1 MYIACIFLS
10 KKKNHKKVLFHQFK
24 IYFYLKKD
32 ILSLCNKTTYKIKCI
47 YVVLQYIIT
56 GCLYKCSDV
65 DFVAL
70 GAKYWMSLGNFP

>member
-1 MYIACIFLS
+1 MHCLFSKQIKNVYSMYFFS

-24 IYFYLKKD
+24 IYFYFKKD
-32 ILSLCNKTTYKIKCI
+32 VLSLCDKTTYKIKCI

-65 DFVAL
+65 DCSI
-70 GAKYWMSLGNFP
+70 GS